1 MTFFLISGDQLEE
14 SQEIQEI
21 KEGESEDLTSQSFA
35 SISQTENE
43 VVGK

>member
-1 MTFFLISGDQLEE
+1 MTFSLISGDQLEE
-14 SQEIQEI
+14 LQEIQEI
-21 KEGESEDLTSQSFA
+21 KQGESEDLTNQPTA

>member
-14 SQEIQEI
+14 SQDIQEI
-21 KEGESEDLTSQSFA
+21 KQGESEDLTSQPIA